1 MRLPSAS
8 RVTLAACRARRAFPV
23 FVVAPAPPAS
33 GDGERPDVV
42 AVRRVEQD
50 GGFGLGLRGGKR
62 RPVARD
68 AYAVERVELVEH
80 APPEPIGDIRPF
92 VQLGRNIEVAALAF
106 DIHRFGIGAVAS
118 FFLAAL
124 GGILAGTER
133 RCGRHAAQQQQAGN
147 AFQMFHRCVFVG
159 KRCIRARPGCIA
171 CIPGY
176 PMPGPLTCG

>member
-1 MRLPSAS
+1 M
-8 RVTLAACRARRAFPV
+8 
-23 FVVAPAPPAS
+23 VAPAPPAS

-118 FFLAAL
+118 FSLPRLEASLPVQSAVVGAMLPSNSRQVMIFKCFIVAFL
-124 GGILAGTER
+124 
-133 RCGRHAAQQQQAGN
+133 
-147 AFQMFHRCVFVG
+147 
-159 KRCIRARPGCIA
+159 
-171 CIPGY
+171 
-176 PMPGPLTCG
+176 